1 MSTTRFDCLTIGT
14 GISVKFTWMLVPLF
28 YFDLFIGVL
37 VTSKLDNVR
46 SGNCQMN
53 EVLYCLLL

>member
-14 GISVKFTWMLVPLF
+14 GISVKFTWMLVSLF
-28 YFDLFIGVL
+28 YFNLFVSVL

-46 SGNCQMN
+46 SGKHQIY
-53 EVLYCLLL
+53 EVLFYLLL